1 MNLNKVFNNSEN
13 DNNALMFRG
22 KSGKLYKLT
31 DTNLYRLFTLHADK
45 GYIIVS
51 ACRKENDVETNN
63 KNTQQLRRSITA
75 NGYSYKK
82 VCGKFVE
89 DAGTETEQ
97 EVIETSFVVYN
108 YNYKTGTTPDFDV
121 LYNLALKWCAEY
133 NQDSVLVVAPNENPK
148 CFKEDGIVDFEL
160 SKDANV
166 EHNIDLYFTQL
177 GNKRFKFKEI
187 VDSEPSNLLDLHP
200 RILSGEIMTDKDG
213 RTHYGHRGSKYC
225 Y

>member
-1 MNLNKVFNNSEN
+1 MNFKKILNTIKK
-13 DNNALMFRG
+13 DNNTLMFRG

-45 GYIIVS
+45 GYIIIS
-51 ACRKENDVETNN
+51 ACREENDAKTDND
-63 KNTQQLRRSITA
+63 NTYQLRRSITA

-108 YNYKTGTTPDFDV
+108 YNYKTGTTPDFDE

-148 CFKEDGIVDFEL
+148 CVKADGTVLTEL
-160 SKDANV
+160 SKDASI
-166 EHNIDLYFTQL
+166 EHNINLYCTQL
-177 GNKRFKFKEI
+177 GNKRFVFKEI
-187 VDSEPSNLLDLHP
+187 VDSTHSPLMYLHSCI
-200 RILSGEIMTDKDG
+200 RNGEILVDE
-213 RTHYGHRGSKYC
+213 YGHTHSGYFGSEYR